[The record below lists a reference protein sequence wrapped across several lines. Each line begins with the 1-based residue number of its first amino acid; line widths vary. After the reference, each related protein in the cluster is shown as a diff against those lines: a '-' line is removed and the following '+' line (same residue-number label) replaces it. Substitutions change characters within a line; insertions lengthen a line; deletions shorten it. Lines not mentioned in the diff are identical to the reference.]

1 MNISFSVTIHAIS
14 SFDSVYGTYEG
25 KFTVNLKWFDSRLV
39 FANLRDAPKVNGFR
53 PDEIGQ
59 IWFPHFKFENTKKKE
74 SSLLDSKSSP
84 FTREVFKR
92 TNNNY
97 GFHSGNITKKIL

>member
-1 MNISFSVTIHAIS
+1 MSPPQPVKNATSKSNISFSVTIHAIS

-74 SSLLDSKSSP
+74 SSLLDSKSTLEVDP
-84 FTREVFKR
+84 FTRD
-92 TNNNY
+92 
-97 GFHSGNITKKIL
+97 